1 MQRKS
6 DGWKNEQVGVLDVL
20 DSLCLK
26 KCRGLGGCNEH
37 PEEKIAEKIKVRKG
51 DYVMPLKHNHR
62 VFSTELEAYF
72 HKAERDMPDKIAR
85 YQDNGQRARS
95 HR

>member
-1 MQRKS
+1 ML
-6 DGWKNEQVGVLDVL
+6 EVL

-26 KCRGLGGCNEH
+26 NAVVSVDAMNTQK
-37 PEEKIAEKIKVRKG
+37 KIAEKIKARKG

-72 HKAERDMPDKIAR
+72 HKAERDTPDKIAR